1 MSRLTEEMVIARA
14 KQSDLALIKKL
25 NCWGS
30 DLSDVSIIKR
40 MRGVEVLALSVN
52 KISTLS
58 PFEEC
63 HKLQELYLRKN
74 NISDINEIG
83 YLQNLPSLRYL
94 WLEEN
99 PCCDRAGPNYRAV
112 VLRALPNLK
121 KLDNVEVTQ
130 EEVDEAL
137 RGGGGAAPEDEVYE
151 DAYQQQ
157 QQSSRTSPQQIPQQ
171 QQQQQQQQHSYP
183 QHSPPQQQQQYHQ
196 QQPHH
201 QPQQQQSQQQRRSS
215 SPMKELPSPL
225 VNNSSEGSISH
236 SASDLYQV
244 QAAQPPKGSQPPT
257 PTKEPVH
264 PPSPMYNTITKEQ
277 RTSYHQYD
285 RSPGSDQESSTHT
298 YREVRP
304 TPLPP
309 SISAH
314 SMKVRPASL
323 SGVAVTERRHW
334 RMMTLSNCGI
344 PVQEY
349 YQSDRPAYPAH
360 YRHSQTDLTEWEEHQ
375 QAPQVHHNPYGSQ
388 MQLHHPQRRS
398 AGPETTAYRN
408 GSARENGG
416 EWDPEDRPRAR
427 RPEGRY
433 SDSTTTL
440 SASVMNHYAGYHRRP
455 VNRNSN
461 ILSAT
466 LCLVKE
472 LDYASLEVLEH
483 AVRCRIDE
491 LASE

>member
-58 PFEEC
+58 PFEDC
-63 HKLQELYLRKN
+63 NKLQELYLRKN
-74 NISDINEIG
+74 NISDINEIA
-83 YLQNLPSLRYL
+83 YLQNLPALRYL

-99 PCCDRAGPNYRAV
+99 PCCDRAGANYRAL

-130 EEVDEAL
+130 EELDDAL
-137 RGGGGAAPEDEVYE
+137 RGGGGAPTEDEVYE

-157 QQSSRTSPQQIPQQ
+157 QQQTARTSPQQMP
-171 QQQQQQQQHSYP
+171 QQQQQHSYP
-183 QHSPPQQQQQYHQ
+183 QHSPPQHQQQQHHHQ
-196 QQPHH
+196 QHH
-201 QPQQQQSQQQRRSS
+201 QPQQQHQSQQQRRSS
-215 SPMKELPSPL
+215 SPMKE
-225 VNNSSEGSISH
+225 
-236 SASDLYQV
+236 
-244 QAAQPPKGSQPPT
+244 
-257 PTKEPVH
+257 EPVH

-285 RSPGSDQESSTHT
+285 RSPGSDQESSPHT
-298 YREVRP
+298 AYREVRP

-314 SMKVRPASL
+314 SMK
-323 SGVAVTERRHW
+323 
-334 RMMTLSNCGI
+334 
-344 PVQEY
+344 EY

-416 EWDPEDRPRAR
+416 EWDGEDRPRSR

-440 SASVMNHYAGYHRRP
+440 SASVMNHYTGYHRRP

-461 ILSAT
+461 LLSAT

-491 LASE
+491 MAGE

>member
-14 KQSDLALIKKL
+14 KQSDLGLIKKL

-63 HKLQELYLRKN
+63 QKLQELYLRKN
-74 NISDINEIG
+74 NISDINEIA
-83 YLQNLPSLRYL
+83 YLQNLPALRYL

-99 PCCDRAGPNYRAV
+99 PCCDQTANYRAV

-137 RGGGGAAPEDEVYE
+137 RGGGGPVAEDEVYE

-157 QQSSRTSPQQIPQQ
+157 HQQQTQPQQMP
-171 QQQQQQQQHSYP
+171 QQQQQHSYP
-183 QHSPPQQQQQYHQ
+183 QHSPPTQQQQYHQ
-196 QQPHH
+196 QQQQQ
-201 QPQQQQSQQQRRSS
+201 QPQQQQMQHQRRSS
-215 SPMKELPSPL
+215 SPMKEPPPPQLASPL
-225 VNNSSEGSISH
+225 ANNSSEGTITH
-236 SASDLYQV
+236 SASDLYGSQM
-244 QAAQPPKGSQPPT
+244 QQAQPPLHGSKPPT

-264 PPSPMYNTITKEQ
+264 PPSPMYNNLTKEQ
-277 RTSYHQYD
+277 RTYHQYD
-285 RSPGSDQESSTHT
+285 RSPGSDQESSPQMGG
-298 YREVRP
+298 YREVRQ

-309 SISAH
+309 SISTH
-314 SMKVRPASL
+314 SMK
-323 SGVAVTERRHW
+323 
-334 RMMTLSNCGI
+334 
-344 PVQEY
+344 EY
-349 YQSDRPAYPAH
+349 YQSDRPAGYPAH

-388 MQLHHPQRRS
+388 MQLHHQTQRRS
-398 AGPETTAYRN
+398 EPTYRN

-416 EWDPEDRPRAR
+416 EWEPEDRPRSR
-427 RPEGRY
+427 RPEGRF
-433 SDSTTTL
+433 SDSTNTL
-440 SASVMNHYAGYHRRP
+440 SASVVNHYAGFHRRP
-455 VNRNSN
+455 INRTSN
-461 ILSAT
+461 LLSAS

-491 LASE
+491 LAGE

>member
-14 KQSDLALIKKL
+14 KQSDLSLIKKL

-58 PFEEC
+58 PFEDC
-63 HKLQELYLRKN
+63 TKLQELYLRKN
-74 NISDINEIG
+74 NISDINEIA
-83 YLQNLPSLRYL
+83 YLQSLPALKYL

-99 PCCDRAGPNYRAV
+99 PCCDRAGANYRAI

-130 EEVDEAL
+130 EEVDDAL
-137 RGGGGAAPEDEVYE
+137 RAGGSAAPEDDVYE
-151 DAYQQQ
+151 DAYQ
-157 QQSSRTSPQQIPQQ
+157 PQQ
-171 QQQQQQQQHSYP
+171 QQQQQQRASPQQMPPQQQQHSYP
-183 QHSPPQQQQQYHQ
+183 QHSPPSQQQQQYH
-196 QQPHH
+196 H
-201 QPQQQQSQQQRRSS
+201 QQQQQSQQQQQQQQPHQQRRSS
-215 SPMKELPSPL
+215 SPMKEPPQLASPL
-225 VNNSSEGSISH
+225 ANHSSEATTITH
-236 SASDLYQV
+236 SASDLYGTQT
-244 QAAQPPKGSQPPT
+244 QPAQPVSNSKPPT

-277 RTSYHQYD
+277 RTNYHQYD
-285 RSPGSDQESSTHT
+285 RSPGSDQESSPHMG

-309 SISAH
+309 SISSH
-314 SMKVRPASL
+314 SMK
-323 SGVAVTERRHW
+323 
-334 RMMTLSNCGI
+334 
-344 PVQEY
+344 EY
-349 YQSDRPAYPAH
+349 YQSERSAYPAH

-375 QAPQVHHNPYGSQ
+375 QHQAPQVHHNPYGSQ
-388 MQLHHPQRRS
+388 MQLHHQPQRRS
-398 AGPETTAYRN
+398 AGPESGERYGYRN

-416 EWDPEDRPRAR
+416 EWDSDATPRTR
-427 RPEGRY
+427 RPEGRF

-440 SASVMNHYAGYHRRP
+440 AASVMNHYAGYHRRP

-461 ILSAT
+461 LLSAT

-491 LASE
+491 MAGE

>member
-14 KQSDLALIKKL
+14 KQSDLSLIKKL

-63 HKLQELYLRKN
+63 NKLQELYLRKN
-74 NISDINEIG
+74 NISDINEIA
-83 YLQNLPSLRYL
+83 YLQNLPALRYL

-130 EEVDEAL
+130 EELDDAM
-137 RGGGGAAPEDEVYE
+137 RGGGGPVAEDEVYE

-157 QQSSRTSPQQIPQQ
+157 QGQTARTSPQQMP
-171 QQQQQQQQHSYP
+171 QQQQQHSYP
-183 QHSPPQQQQQYHQ
+183 QHSPPSQQQQQQYHHQ
-196 QQPHH
+196 QQHH
-201 QPQQQQSQQQRRSS
+201 QPQQQQQQQSHQQRRSS
-215 SPMKELPSPL
+215 SPMKE
-225 VNNSSEGSISH
+225 
-236 SASDLYQV
+236 
-244 QAAQPPKGSQPPT
+244 
-257 PTKEPVH
+257 EPVH

-285 RSPGSDQESSTHT
+285 RSPGSDQESSPHT
-298 YREVRP
+298 AYREVRP

-309 SISAH
+309 SISAQ
-314 SMKVRPASL
+314 SMK
-323 SGVAVTERRHW
+323 
-334 RMMTLSNCGI
+334 
-344 PVQEY
+344 EY

-388 MQLHHPQRRS
+388 MQLHHPSQRRS
-398 AGPETTAYRN
+398 AGPETTMPAYRN

-416 EWDPEDRPRAR
+416 EWDPEDRPRSR

-440 SASVMNHYAGYHRRP
+440 SASVMNHYSGYHRRP

-461 ILSAT
+461 LLSAT

-491 LASE
+491 MAGE

>member
-14 KQSDLALIKKL
+14 KQSDLGLIKKL

-63 HKLQELYLRKN
+63 QKLQELYLRKN
-74 NISDINEIG
+74 NISDINEIA
-83 YLQNLPSLRYL
+83 YLQNLPALRYL

-99 PCCDRAGPNYRAV
+99 PCCERTANYRAV

-137 RGGGGAAPEDEVYE
+137 RGSGGPVVDDEVYE

-157 QQSSRTSPQQIPQQ
+157 QQQQ
-171 QQQQQQQQHSYP
+171 QQHQQSQPQQMPQHQQQHSYP
-183 QHSPPQQQQQYHQ
+183 QHSPPTQQQQYQ
-196 QQPHH
+196 QQH
-201 QPQQQQSQQQRRSS
+201 QPQQQPQQSQQQRRSS
-215 SPMKELPSPL
+215 SPMKEPPPPPQLASPL
-225 VNNSSEGSISH
+225 ANNSSEGTLTH
-236 SASDLYQV
+236 SASDLYGSQM
-244 QAAQPPKGSQPPT
+244 QQAQPLHGSKPPT

-264 PPSPMYNTITKEQ
+264 PPSPMYNNITKEQ
-277 RTSYHQYD
+277 RTYHQYD
-285 RSPGSDQESSTHT
+285 RSPGSDQESSPQTG

-309 SISAH
+309 SISTH
-314 SMKVRPASL
+314 SMK
-323 SGVAVTERRHW
+323 
-334 RMMTLSNCGI
+334 
-344 PVQEY
+344 EY
-349 YQSDRPAYPAH
+349 YQSDRPAGYPAH

-388 MQLHHPQRRS
+388 MQLHHQRRS
-398 AGPETTAYRN
+398 DPNFRN

-416 EWDPEDRPRAR
+416 EWEQEERPRSR
-427 RPEGRY
+427 RPEGRF

-455 VNRNSN
+455 VNRTSN
-461 ILSAT
+461 LLSAA

-491 LASE
+491 MAGE

>member
-14 KQSDLALIKKL
+14 KQSDLGLIKKL

-58 PFEEC
+58 PFEDC
-63 HKLQELYLRKN
+63 TKLQELYLRKN
-74 NISDINEIG
+74 NITDINEIA
-83 YLQNLPSLRYL
+83 YLQNLPALKYL

-99 PCCDRAGPNYRAV
+99 PCCDRAGANYRAI

-130 EEVDEAL
+130 EEMDDAL
-137 RGGGGAAPEDEVYE
+137 RGSGGAAPEDDVYE

-157 QQSSRTSPQQIPQQ
+157 QQQQPQRTSPQQMP
-171 QQQQQQQQHSYP
+171 QQQQHSYP
-183 QHSPPQQQQQYHQ
+183 QHSPPTQQQYQQQQQQQQQQQHQ
-196 QQPHH
+196 QQ
-201 QPQQQQSQQQRRSS
+201 QPQQRRSS
-215 SPMKELPSPL
+215 SPMKEPLQLASPL
-225 VNNSSEGSISH
+225 ANHSSEGIITH
-236 SASDLYQV
+236 SAGDLCGGQV
-244 QAAQPPKGSQPPT
+244 QPAPPVQPVQPVNSSKPPT

-277 RTSYHQYD
+277 RTTSHHQYD
-285 RSPGSDQESSTHT
+285 RSPGSDQESSPQMG

-304 TPLPP
+304 TPIPP
-309 SISAH
+309 SISAQ
-314 SMKVRPASL
+314 SMK
-323 SGVAVTERRHW
+323 
-334 RMMTLSNCGI
+334 
-344 PVQEY
+344 EY

-375 QAPQVHHNPYGSQ
+375 HQQQAPQVHHNPYGSQ

-398 AGPETTAYRN
+398 AGAESGERYGYRN

-416 EWDPEDRPRAR
+416 EWDPEATPRSR
-427 RPEGRY
+427 RPEGRF

-461 ILSAT
+461 LLSAT

-491 LASE
+491 LAGE

>member
-14 KQSDLALIKKL
+14 KQSDLSLIKKL

-58 PFEEC
+58 PFEDC
-63 HKLQELYLRKN
+63 NKLQELYLRKN
-74 NISDINEIG
+74 NISDINEIA
-83 YLQNLPSLRYL
+83 YLQNLPALRYL

-99 PCCDRAGPNYRAV
+99 PCCDRAGANYRAL

-130 EEVDEAL
+130 EELDDAL
-137 RGGGGAAPEDEVYE
+137 RGGGGAPTEDEVYE

-157 QQSSRTSPQQIPQQ
+157 QQQTSPQQMP
-171 QQQQQQQQHSYP
+171 QQQQQHSYP
-183 QHSPPQQQQQYHQ
+183 QHSPPQHQPQQHHHQ
-196 QQPHH
+196 QHH
-201 QPQQQQSQQQRRSS
+201 QPQQQHQSQQQRRSS
-215 SPMKELPSPL
+215 SPMKE
-225 VNNSSEGSISH
+225 
-236 SASDLYQV
+236 
-244 QAAQPPKGSQPPT
+244 
-257 PTKEPVH
+257 EPVH

-285 RSPGSDQESSTHT
+285 RSPGSDQESSPHT
-298 YREVRP
+298 AYREVRP

-314 SMKVRPASL
+314 SMK
-323 SGVAVTERRHW
+323 
-334 RMMTLSNCGI
+334 
-344 PVQEY
+344 EY

-416 EWDPEDRPRAR
+416 EWDAEDRPRSR

-440 SASVMNHYAGYHRRP
+440 SASVMNHYTGYHRRP

-461 ILSAT
+461 LLSAT

-491 LASE
+491 MAGE

>member
-14 KQSDLALIKKL
+14 KQSDLGLIKKL

-63 HKLQELYLRKN
+63 QKLQELYLRKN
-74 NISDINEIG
+74 NISDINEIA
-83 YLQNLPSLRYL
+83 YLQNLPALRYL

-99 PCCDRAGPNYRAV
+99 PCCDQTANYRAV

-137 RGGGGAAPEDEVYE
+137 RGGGGPVAEDEVYE

-157 QQSSRTSPQQIPQQ
+157 HQQQTQPQQMP
-171 QQQQQQQQHSYP
+171 QQQQQHSYP
-183 QHSPPQQQQQYHQ
+183 QHSPPTQQQQYHQ
-196 QQPHH
+196 QQQQ
-201 QPQQQQSQQQRRSS
+201 QPQQQHQRRSS
-215 SPMKELPSPL
+215 SPMKE
-225 VNNSSEGSISH
+225 
-236 SASDLYQV
+236 
-244 QAAQPPKGSQPPT
+244 
-257 PTKEPVH
+257 EPVH
-264 PPSPMYNTITKEQ
+264 PPSPMYNNLTKEQ
-277 RTSYHQYD
+277 RTYHQYD
-285 RSPGSDQESSTHT
+285 
-298 YREVRP
+298 
-304 TPLPP
+304 
-309 SISAH
+309 
-314 SMKVRPASL
+314 
-323 SGVAVTERRHW
+323 
-334 RMMTLSNCGI
+334 
-344 PVQEY
+344 EY
-349 YQSDRPAYPAH
+349 YQSDRPAGYPAH

-388 MQLHHPQRRS
+388 MQLHHQTQRRS
-398 AGPETTAYRN
+398 EPTYRN

-416 EWDPEDRPRAR
+416 EWEPEDRPRSR
-427 RPEGRY
+427 RPEGRF
-433 SDSTTTL
+433 SDSTNTL
-440 SASVMNHYAGYHRRP
+440 SASVVNHYAGFHRRP
-455 VNRNSN
+455 INRTSN
-461 ILSAT
+461 LLSAS

-491 LASE
+491 LAGE